1 LVAFSHSR
9 LSSYENCP
17 AQYRYRYIDKVET
30 PYEGVEAFMGKRVHE
45 VLERLYHHVARH
57 GKPPSL
63 SQVLT
68 RFERDWRFHW
78 HENVRIV
85 RTENAPSFYQETGAR
100 CLENYYRSHYPFDA
114 DETVGLEQAVQLVLD
129 EQGKYRMRGIIDRL
143 VRTAPGR
150 YEVHDYKTS
159 GSLPPRRRLE
169 QDRQLPLYQI
179 AVQQAFPDARE
190 VELVWHYLAFNRTLR
205 QQRTEEQLC
214 TLRSETI
221 ELIDRVTTATDFPER
236 PGPLCRWCDYR
247 ELCPVGAARF
257 STEEFRNSGEDLPG
271 EGALAGEA
279 SFDGVSGLPGES
291 SSLGAGSG
299 PGAEPAG
306 RSASSEQSA
315 HEDAEAAAHGAGDSG
330 RNPGQARAG
339 DGRSRA
345 ANPAAAPPRRGQ
357 LSLL

>member
-17 AQYRYRYIDKVET
+17 AQYRYRYIDKIEV

-57 GKPPSL
+57 GRPPSL
-63 SQVLT
+63 AQVLS
-68 RFERDWRFHW
+68 RFQKDWRFHW

-85 RTENAPSFYQETGAR
+85 RVENSESFYQDQGAR

-114 DETVGLEQAVQLVLD
+114 DETVALEHAVQLVLD
-129 EQGKYRMRGIIDRL
+129 EHGRYRMRGVIDRL
-143 VRTAPGR
+143 VRTGEGS

-190 VELVWHYLAFNRTLR
+190 VGLVWHYLAFNRTLR
-205 QQRTEEQLC
+205 QGRTEEQLE
-214 TLRSETI
+214 TLRADTI
-221 ELIDRVTTATDFPER
+221 ALIDEVTTAAEFPAR
-236 PGPLCRWCDYR
+236 TGPLCRWCDYR
-247 ELCPVGAARF
+247 ELCPA
-257 STEEFRNSGEDLPG
+257 
-271 EGALAGEA
+271 
-279 SFDGVSGLPGES
+279 VSG
-291 SSLGAGSG
+291 ADV
-299 PGAEPAG
+299 AEL
-306 RSASSEQSA
+306 
-315 HEDAEAAAHGAGDSG
+315 AEAAAADGPGETGSPEERTAVQASESGQPDS
-330 RNPGQARAG
+330 A
-339 DGRSRA
+339 
-345 ANPAAAPPRRGQ
+345 RRGQ